1 MIFGDKMCNN
11 AIQIQQQANI
21 MANENSHVT
30 GNLVDPFSFSALHFL
45 RAYNKLLTPA
55 GNNKI
60 LCINI

>member
-11 AIQIQQQANI
+11 AMQQQAKM
-21 MANENSHVT
+21 MANENSHVP

-55 GNNKI
+55 GIFWNVTD
-60 LCINI
+60 